1 MRDLGAI
8 EETEVCRR
16 ETELPYSVI
25 FNDQTLTYSLENRT
39 TGTLTELPLSPLF
52 GVFSEEESVKAV
64 YMTAPY
70 IYYMVSC
77 TERYVDRVG
86 SYNSTSTQVS
96 IVRLHMETWRSS
108 RTVYGTI
115 MITCPL
121 IGTDIISKIRK

>member
-8 EETEVCRR
+8 EEPEVCRR

-70 IYYMVSC
+70 IYYTVSC
-77 TERYVDRVG
+77 TERYVDRVC

-96 IVRLHMETWRSS
+96 IVRLHMETRRSS
-108 RTVYGTI
+108 RTVYGTS
-115 MITCPL
+115 MIT
-121 IGTDIISKIRK
+121 